1 MITLTP
7 PNDSHNARWRENAR
21 PYTWVNPKPTGRYN
35 MVVIGA
41 GSAGLVVA
49 AGTAGLGGKVALIEK
64 HHMGGDCL
72 NTGCL
77 PSKTL
82 LRPAHLIGEV
92 RRAAEM
98 GVQLPGGYHVD
109 FPAVMERV
117 RRVRADVSHVDSPER
132 FRGLGA
138 DVFFGEARFTGPDTV
153 EVGGQ
158 TLRFGKATIA
168 TGSRAAVPPIPGLQ
182 EVGFITNE
190 TVFNLTELPPRL
202 LVIGG
207 GPIGCEMAQA
217 FAAFGSAVTVIDLLP
232 TILPRDDVDAA
243 KVVRAAL
250 EKDGVRFELGV
261 KPTQVQR
268 RGENVEVTVERD
280 GQTFTLAADAIL
292 VAAGRAPNVENL
304 GLEAAGVEY
313 TKRGITVNDQ
323 LQTSNPRVYAA
334 GDVGYK
340 YQFTH
345 TADATARITI
355 QNALFFGRRKASSL
369 IVPWAT
375 YTDPELAHVGLTEAE
390 AVAQNIAVTPF
401 IHHFKDLDRA
411 LADGEPEGFV
421 KVLVKS
427 GTDNIAGATIVAR
440 RAGDMISEI
449 SVAMAGKVGLTKLA
463 TVIHPYPTQAEG
475 IKKVA
480 DAYNRTRLT
489 PTVKQIFVQL
499 LAWMR

>member
-1 MITLTP
+1 MKTLTP
-7 PNDSHNARWRENAR
+7 PNDVHNTRWQKNAR
-21 PYTWVNPKPTGRYN
+21 PSAWINPKPAGRYN
-35 MVVIGA
+35 MVVLGA

-49 AGTAGLGGKVALIEK
+49 AGTAGLGGKVAVIEK
-64 HHMGGDCL
+64 HFMGGDCL
-72 NTGCL
+72 NTGCV
-77 PSKTL
+77 PSKSL

-98 GVQLPGGYHVD
+98 GVHLPSGYHVD

-117 RRVRADVSHVDSPER
+117 RRIRADISHVDSAER
-132 FRGLGA
+132 FTSLGV
-138 DVFFGEARFTGPDTV
+138 DVFFGEARFTGPETV

-158 TLRFGKATIA
+158 TLRFSKAAIA
-168 TGSRAAVPPIPGLQ
+168 TGSRAAVPPIPGLK

-217 FAAFGSAVTVIDLLP
+217 FASFGSEVTVIDLLP
-232 TILPRDDVDAA
+232 TILSRDDVDAA
-243 KVVRAAL
+243 RVVHAAL
-250 EKDGVRFELGV
+250 QKDGVRFELGV

-268 RGENVEVTVERD
+268 RGENVEVAVERD
-280 GQTFTLAADAIL
+280 GRTFTLTADAVL
-292 VAAGRAPNVENL
+292 VATGRAPNVENL

-313 TKRGITVNDQ
+313 SKRGITVNDHM
-323 LQTSNPRVYAA
+323 QTSNPRIYAA

-345 TADATARITI
+345 TADATARIAI

-369 IVPWAT
+369 IVPRAT

-390 AVAQNIAVTPF
+390 AAAQNIPVTAF
-401 IHHFKDLDRA
+401 VHHFKDLDRA
-411 LADGEPEGFV
+411 LADGETEGFV
-421 KVLVKS
+421 KILVKR
-427 GTDNIAGATIVAR
+427 GTDKIVGATIVAR

-449 SVAMAGKVGLTKLA
+449 SVAMAGNVGLTKLA

-489 PTVKQIFVQL
+489 PTVKQIFVKL
-499 LAWMR
+499 LEWMR